1 MTARVLILLL
11 VLAGGCGE
19 TPPKLP
25 RLADDAVVLSF
36 GDSLTH
42 GSGAQAARSYPAV
55 LATLIG
61 RTVIRSGVPG
71 ELSRQG
77 RERLGAELARH
88 RPALLILCH
97 GANDML
103 RRRPLAT
110 MEENLIAMIGQV
122 RAQGAAVLLLGVPR
136 PALLGL
142 ESAEVYQRVAA
153 ATGVPLLADVMPRV
167 LSDNRMK
174 SDAFHPNA
182 EGYAAVAT
190 AVAEF
195 LREAGAVP

>member
-110 MEENLIAMIGQV
+110 MEENLIAMIGQA

-136 PALLGL
+136 PALL
-142 ESAEVYQRVAA
+142 RRRD
-153 ATGVPLLADVMPRV
+153 ADGPR
-167 LSDNRMK
+167 RW
-174 SDAFHPNA
+174 
-182 EGYAAVAT
+182 GGRRRRC
-190 AVAEF
+190 
-195 LREAGAVP
+195 LRAVPRLWCWQWWSGWRWRGEWRCGRYGRLVLPMCP